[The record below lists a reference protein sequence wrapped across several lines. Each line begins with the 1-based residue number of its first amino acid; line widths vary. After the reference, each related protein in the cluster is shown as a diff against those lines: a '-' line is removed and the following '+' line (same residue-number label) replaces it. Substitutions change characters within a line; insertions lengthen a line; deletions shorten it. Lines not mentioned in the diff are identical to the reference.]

1 MRVCRGCRVEAARK
15 EKGGRGARA
24 ADEQPP
30 REARPEHRAL
40 VQPWQ
45 PQQPSRS
52 RQLRPTP
59 AQASLPPLDL
69 TGWQRPPSNEHG
81 SLLHSASHSPSLSQ
95 PAMQPSWQSSL
106 FPGCAQSFP
115 SHLRARSGVWRGR
128 QSASARLVAS
138 WPASH
143 PATQPPSLSGRQ
155 TGAKRPTG
163 TPRQSTPRRT
173 RHRRSIPWD
182 SPRSSATRS
191 CRARAGRGSRRRR
204 RSTRSCCTGGRTRR
218 RAAPPRRS
226 RARTRARRARRSAPS
241 HCRRRAGTRRP
252 RSWYGE
258 RRGARSGR
266 CAGEAKAWKVKR
278 PGAHYASRNGRAVC
292 APTRIRRCAARTAR
306 PRRTARPACGAA
318 APPCPSG
325 PSSTSRSRRPAPPP

>member
-52 RQLRPTP
+52 RQLRATP

-143 PATQPPSLSGRQ
+143 PATQPVRQADRSKAAHRHSSTKHSSSHTPSPIHSLGQPALVRHSQLPRARW
-155 TGAKRPTG
+155 T
-163 TPRQSTPRRT
+163 RQSPPSKKHALVL
-173 RHRRSIPWD
+173 HRRSH
-182 SPRSSATRS
+182 
-191 CRARAGRGSRRRR
+191 
-204 RSTRSCCTGGRTRR
+204 
-218 RAAPPRRS
+218 
-226 RARTRARRARRSAPS
+226 APS
-241 HCRRRAGTRRP
+241 CSAA
-252 RSWYGE
+252 S
-258 RRGARSGR
+258 SQ
-266 CAGEAKAWKVKR
+266 
-278 PGAHYASRNGRAVC
+278 PGAH
-292 APTRIRRCAARTAR
+292 T
-306 PRRTARPACGAA
+306 GAA
-318 APPCPSG
+318 CAEVGSV
-325 PSSTSRSRRPAPPP
+325 AL